1 MQAEIAIEKNKNA
14 KKEESQR
21 QREKNQKSQQSQ
33 QSQKSQQQAEKRSEA
48 GEAGEAK
55 KTSRQPLSGEVEE
68 ATNDAERR
76 IFEVLNAEGIA
87 HVGMGARREARR
99 RIITKRRRPWRTWC
113 DSWTRRWDC
122 RPKTSS

>member
-21 QREKNQKSQQSQ
+21 QREKNQKSQQ
-33 QSQKSQQQAEKRSEA
+33 QAEKRSEA

-55 KTSRQPLSGEVEE
+55 KPSRQPLSGEVEE

-113 DSWTRRWDC
+113 DSWTRRWDY

>member
-21 QREKNQKSQQSQ
+21 QREKNQKSQQ
-33 QSQKSQQQAEKRSEA
+33 QAEKRSEAGEA

-76 IFEVLNAEGIA
+76 IFAVLNAEGIA
-87 HVGMGARREARR
+87 HVGMERGREPRR
-99 RIITKRRRPWRTWC
+99 RITTKPRRPSRTWC
-113 DSWTRRWDC
+113 DSSTRPWDC
-122 RPKTSS
+122 PPKTSS

>member
-21 QREKNQKSQQSQ
+21 QREKN
-33 QSQKSQQQAEKRSEA
+33 QKSQQQAEKRSEA

-87 HVGMGARREARR
+87 HVGMGARREVRR

>member
-21 QREKNQKSQQSQ
+21 QREKNQQSQQSQ
-33 QSQKSQQQAEKRSEA
+33 QSQQQAEKRSEA

-55 KTSRQPLSGEVEE
+55 KPSRQPLSGEVEE

>member
-21 QREKNQKSQQSQ
+21 QREKNQKSQQQ
-33 QSQKSQQQAEKRSEA
+33 EEKRSEA

-76 IFEVLNAEGIA
+76 IFAVLNAEGIA
-87 HVGMGARREARR
+87 HVGMERGREPRR
-99 RIITKRRRPWRTWC
+99 RITTKPRRPSRTWC
-113 DSWTRRWDC
+113 DSSTRPWDC
-122 RPKTSS
+122 PPKTSS

>member
-21 QREKNQKSQQSQ
+21 QREKNQKSQQ
-33 QSQKSQQQAEKRSEA
+33 QAEKRSEA

-55 KTSRQPLSGEVEE
+55 KPSRQPLSGEVEE

>member
-21 QREKNQKSQQSQ
+21 QREKNQKSQQ
-33 QSQKSQQQAEKRSEA
+33 QAEKRSQGSQA
-48 GEAGEAK
+48 GEASEAGDAK

-87 HVGMGARREARR
+87 HVGMRARREARR

>member
-21 QREKNQKSQQSQ
+21 QREKNQKSQQ
-33 QSQKSQQQAEKRSEA
+33 QAEKRSEA
-48 GEAGEAK
+48 GEASEAK

-68 ATNDAERR
+68 ATNDTERR

>member
-21 QREKNQKSQQSQ
+21 QREKNQKSQQ
-33 QSQKSQQQAEKRSEA
+33 QAEKRSEA
-48 GEAGEAK
+48 SEAGEAK

-87 HVGMGARREARR
+87 HVGMGARREARG

>member
-21 QREKNQKSQQSQ
+21 QREKNQKSQKSQ
-33 QSQKSQQQAEKRSEA
+33 QSQQSQQQAEKRSEA

-87 HVGMGARREARR
+87 HVGMGARREARG

>member
-21 QREKNQKSQQSQ
+21 QREKNQKNQKSQQSQ
-33 QSQKSQQQAEKRSEA
+33 QSQQQAEKRS
-48 GEAGEAK
+48 EAGEAK

>member
-21 QREKNQKSQQSQ
+21 QREKNQKSQQ
-33 QSQKSQQQAEKRSEA
+33 QAEKRSEA
-48 GEAGEAK
+48 SEAGEAK

-87 HVGMGARREARR
+87 HVGMGARREVRR

>member
-21 QREKNQKSQQSQ
+21 QREKN
-33 QSQKSQQQAEKRSEA
+33 QKSQQQAEKRSEA

-76 IFEVLNAEGIA
+76 IFAVLNAEGIA
-87 HVGMGARREARR
+87 HVGVERGREPRR
-99 RIITKRRRPWRTWC
+99 RITTKPRRPSRTWC
-113 DSWTRRWDC
+113 DSSTRPWDC
-122 RPKTSS
+122 PPKTSS

>member
-21 QREKNQKSQQSQ
+21 QREKNQKSQQ
-33 QSQKSQQQAEKRSEA
+33 QAEKRSEA
-48 GEAGEAK
+48 SEAGEAK

>member
-21 QREKNQKSQQSQ
+21 QREKNQKSQQ
-33 QSQKSQQQAEKRSEA
+33 QAEKRSEA
-48 GEAGEAK
+48 SEAGEAK
-55 KTSRQPLSGEVEE
+55 KPSRQPLSGEVEE

>member
-21 QREKNQKSQQSQ
+21 QREKNQKSQQ
-33 QSQKSQQQAEKRSEA
+33 QAEKRSEA
-48 GEAGEAK
+48 SEAK

>member
-21 QREKNQKSQQSQ
+21 QREKNQKSQKSQ
-33 QSQKSQQQAEKRSEA
+33 QSQQQAEKRSEA
-48 GEAGEAK
+48 SEAK

>member
-21 QREKNQKSQQSQ
+21 QREKNQKNQKSQQ
-33 QSQKSQQQAEKRSEA
+33 SQQQAEKRSEA

>member
-21 QREKNQKSQQSQ
+21 QREKNQKSQQ
-33 QSQKSQQQAEKRSEA
+33 QAEKRS
-48 GEAGEAK
+48 EAGEAK

-76 IFEVLNAEGIA
+76 IFAVLNAEGIA
-87 HVGMGARREARR
+87 HVGVERRREPRR
-99 RIITKRRRPWRTWC
+99 RITTKPRRPSRTWC
-113 DSWTRRWDC
+113 DSSTRPWDC
-122 RPKTSS
+122 PPKTSS

>member
-33 QSQKSQQQAEKRSEA
+33 QSQQQAEKRSEA
-48 GEAGEAK
+48 SEAGEAK

>member
-21 QREKNQKSQQSQ
+21 QREKNQKSQQ
-33 QSQKSQQQAEKRSEA
+33 QAEKRSQA

-87 HVGMGARREARR
+87 HVGVRARREARR

>member
-21 QREKNQKSQQSQ
+21 QREKN
-33 QSQKSQQQAEKRSEA
+33 QKSQQQAEKRSEA

-76 IFEVLNAEGIA
+76 IFEVLNAGGIA

>member
-14 KKEESQR
+14 KTEESQR
-21 QREKNQKSQQSQ
+21 QREKN
-33 QSQKSQQQAEKRSEA
+33 QKSQQQAEKRSEA

-55 KTSRQPLSGEVEE
+55 KPSRQPLSGEVEE

-87 HVGMGARREARR
+87 HVGMGARREARG

>member
-21 QREKNQKSQQSQ
+21 QREKN
-33 QSQKSQQQAEKRSEA
+33 QKSQQQAEKRSEA

-76 IFEVLNAEGIA
+76 IFAVLNAEGIA
-87 HVGMGARREARR
+87 HVGMERGREPRR
-99 RIITKRRRPWRTWC
+99 RITTKPRRPSRTWC
-113 DSWTRRWDC
+113 DSSTRPWDC
-122 RPKTSS
+122 PPKTSS

>member
-21 QREKNQKSQQSQ
+21 QREKNQKSQKSQ
-33 QSQKSQQQAEKRSEA
+33 QSQQQAEKRSEA
-48 GEAGEAK
+48 GEASEAK

>member
-21 QREKNQKSQQSQ
+21 QREKNQKSQKSQKSQ
-33 QSQKSQQQAEKRSEA
+33 QSQQQAEKRSEA
-48 GEAGEAK
+48 SEAK

-87 HVGMGARREARR
+87 HVGMGARREARG

>member
-21 QREKNQKSQQSQ
+21 QREKNQKNQKNQQ
-33 QSQKSQQQAEKRSEA
+33 SQQQAEKRSEA
-48 GEAGEAK
+48 SEAK

-87 HVGMGARREARR
+87 HVGMGARREARG

>member
-14 KKEESQR
+14 TKEESQR
-21 QREKNQKSQQSQ
+21 QREKN
-33 QSQKSQQQAEKRSEA
+33 QKSQQQAEKRSEA

-76 IFEVLNAEGIA
+76 IFAVLNAEGIA
-87 HVGMGARREARR
+87 HVGVERGREPRR
-99 RIITKRRRPWRTWC
+99 RITTKPRRPSRTWC
-113 DSWTRRWDC
+113 DSSTRPWDC
-122 RPKTSS
+122 PPKTSS

>member
-21 QREKNQKSQQSQ
+21 QREKNQKSQKSQ
-33 QSQKSQQQAEKRSEA
+33 QSQQSQQQAEKRSEA
-48 GEAGEAK
+48 SEAK

>member
-21 QREKNQKSQQSQ
+21 QREKNQKSQKSQ
-33 QSQKSQQQAEKRSEA
+33 QSQQQAEKRSEA
-48 GEAGEAK
+48 SEAK

-68 ATNDAERR
+68 ATNEAERR

>member
-21 QREKNQKSQQSQ
+21 QREKNQKSQKSQ
-33 QSQKSQQQAEKRSEA
+33 QSQQSQQQAEKRSEA
-48 GEAGEAK
+48 SEAK

-87 HVGMGARREARR
+87 HVGDGSEA
-99 RIITKRRRPWRTWC
+99 
-113 DSWTRRWDC
+113 
-122 RPKTSS
+122 

>member
-33 QSQKSQQQAEKRSEA
+33 QSQKQAEKRSEA
-48 GEAGEAK
+48 SEAGEAK

>member
-21 QREKNQKSQQSQ
+21 QREKN
-33 QSQKSQQQAEKRSEA
+33 QKSQQQAEKRSEA

-87 HVGMGARREARR
+87 HVGMGARREARG

>member
-21 QREKNQKSQQSQ
+21 QREKN
-33 QSQKSQQQAEKRSEA
+33 QKSQQQAEKRSEA

-76 IFEVLNAEGIA
+76 IFAVLNAEGIA
-87 HVGMGARREARR
+87 HVGMERRREPRR
-99 RIITKRRRPWRTWC
+99 RITTKPRRPSRTWC
-113 DSWTRRWDC
+113 DSSTRPWDC
-122 RPKTSS
+122 PPKTSS

>member
-21 QREKNQKSQQSQ
+21 QREKN
-33 QSQKSQQQAEKRSEA
+33 QKSQQQAEKRSEA

>member
-21 QREKNQKSQQSQ
+21 QREKNQKSQKSQ
-33 QSQKSQQQAEKRSEA
+33 QSQQQAEKRSEA
-48 GEAGEAK
+48 SEAK

-87 HVGMGARREARR
+87 HVGMGARREGRR

>member
-21 QREKNQKSQQSQ
+21 QREKNQKN
-33 QSQKSQQQAEKRSEA
+33 QQQAEKRS
-48 GEAGEAK
+48 EAGEAK